1 MSVATP
7 TPTVGRFVVAAA
19 PPRRDPLVRIDLR
32 LSDRPRVAPGERV
45 ELGQLIV
52 ERFREQDV
60 VELPTTAAIIGLR
73 PGGILDRAPASPRGG
88 RRSPRTPVA
97 AVRARLIEH
106 GRDGVSRL
114 AAGREELNVIAPA
127 AGTVVGLSPA
137 RLDLQCEGVGIE
149 GRMGW
154 GRPASGRVVI
164 AASGPDAETR
174 ASGIDVAVA
183 GAILVVGAR
192 IDIEA
197 LSRARALG
205 VGAIIVGG
213 LAGRDMRQ
221 LEESEARRQAALH
234 AAAPFAMLAMGGH
247 GRAAIPRHVWDL
259 LVAAEGRPAGVLP
272 SGRML
277 IVGGDPEPLLIATAR
292 PPGTVR
298 IVSGEWRERE
308 GRLVGLTGP
317 RRWAEGGY
325 QPGGFVE
332 LRGEGGRTERI
343 TLPLAVLERLA

>member
-1 MSVATP
+1 VE
-7 TPTVGRFVVAAA
+7 VGQV
-19 PPRRDPLVRIDLR
+19 
-32 LSDRPRVAPGERV
+32 
-45 ELGQLIV
+45 IV

-60 VELPTTAAIIGLR
+60 VELPTTAAIVGLR

-88 RRSPRTPVA
+88 RRGPRTPTA

-106 GRDGVSRL
+106 GRDGISRL

-127 AGTVVGLSPA
+127 SGTITGLSPA

-149 GRMGW
+149 GRFGW

-272 SGRML
+272 SARML
-277 IVGGDPEPLLIATAR
+277 IVGGDPEPLLAATAR
-292 PPGTVR
+292 PAGTVR
-298 IVSGEWRERE
+298 ILSGEWRERE

-332 LRGEGGRTERI
+332 LAGDGGRTERI